1 MNSATSSP
9 ISLPLTH
16 SPPHWGKR
24 AFTLIELLT
33 VIAII
38 GILAGILIPITG
50 RVRDSARTAQCAS
63 NMRQLTQS
71 ALLYAQDNRNRLPP
85 TYKNPVSSDKAWW
98 QLLYPDY
105 CQASGVYK
113 CPDDQTPFEGSPPYT
128 GIFTR
133 SGRTLPD
140 GKVSYGISGDGE
152 VDPPDP
158 SKGHKAANKTLDS
171 FPTPSRMCFL
181 AEYQHA
187 ERRLSQYWHGQMPRY
202 YSEMTFPHNGK
213 RKGNF
218 SFLDGH
224 VILMSA
230 AERDAARTEKRY
242 NFGFEAPW

>member
-1 MNSATSSP
+1 MDMPVRHPPLLNQTLLLNELRHLLPDFTPSHPLPPSLGEARLYPDRIAYSHCHYRNFGRYPDSYYRTRPRFSP
-9 ISLPLTH
+9 H
-16 SPPHWGKR
+16 
-24 AFTLIELLT
+24 
-33 VIAII
+33 
-38 GILAGILIPITG
+38 
-50 RVRDSARTAQCAS
+50 AQCAS

-152 VDPPDP
+152 VDPR
-158 SKGHKAANKTLDS
+158 SKQRAQGRQQNARQLSHAFADVLPCRVSTRRAPP
-171 FPTPSRMCFL
+171 FPIL
-181 AEYQHA
+181 AW
-187 ERRLSQYWHGQMPRY
+187 S
-202 YSEMTFPHNGK
+202 
-213 RKGNF
+213 
-218 SFLDGH
+218 
-224 VILMSA
+224 
-230 AERDAARTEKRY
+230 DAALLQR
-242 NFGFEAPW
+242 NDVPS

>member
-133 SGRTLPD
+133 SGRTLPMA
-140 GKVSYGISGDGE
+140 KSPTAFRATVRLI
-152 VDPPDP
+152 PPIQAKGTRPPTKRSTAFPRLRGCASLP
-158 SKGHKAANKTLDS
+158 SIN
-171 FPTPSRMCFL
+171 TPS
-181 AEYQHA
+181 AA
-187 ERRLSQYWHGQMPRY
+187 
-202 YSEMTFPHNGK
+202 FPNTGMVRCRATTAK
-213 RKGNF
+213 
-218 SFLDGH
+218 
-224 VILMSA
+224 
-230 AERDAARTEKRY
+230 
-242 NFGFEAPW
+242 